1 MQYAAQVLALQRGQ
15 QSLEEF
21 GERINIL
28 LDVVMEGAM
37 QHQQSCNMFAALS
50 QLCWTGA
57 YSYGGSQ
64 AI

>member
-1 MQYAAQVLALQRGQ
+1 MQYAAQVLALQHGQ

-21 GERINIL
+21 GEHIDIL

-37 QHQQSCNMFAALS
+37 QQSCNMFAALS

-57 YSYGGSQ
+57 YSCEVSQ